1 MQCPNNNLFV
11 SGKGGLLPDA
21 VEIFGSPFK
30 EDVDREASLVWSMVS
45 AMRDLDPLPTG
56 TSSSAD
62 EIMEARLASSRAI
75 VQTSKKYLEKTY
87 LKFIQVCPYKG
98 VPFQRCPKFFWSIS
112 ADGSFFTFVYKFLI

>member
-1 MQCPNNNLFV
+1 M
-11 SGKGGLLPDA
+11 PDA

-56 TSSSAD
+56 TSSNAD

-98 VPFQRCPKFFWSIS
+98 VPLQRCPKFFECIS
-112 ADGSFFTFVYKFLI
+112 ADGSFFTFAYKFLI

>member
-1 MQCPNNNLFV
+1 MIKSFQFGNVINDLFV

-87 LKFIQVCPYKG
+87 LKFIQVCPLTKVSQVFREY
-98 VPFQRCPKFFWSIS
+98 FS
-112 ADGSFFTFVYKFLI
+112 

>member
-1 MQCPNNNLFV
+1 M
-11 SGKGGLLPDA
+11 PDA

-56 TSSSAD
+56 TSSNAD

-87 LKFIQVCPYKG
+87 LKFIQVCPNKG
-98 VPFQRCPKFFWSIS
+98 LPFQKFPKCFENFS
-112 ADGSFFTFVYKFLI
+112 ADGSLYNRV